1 MAVPGKPHVQLWLVE
16 ACPSGKADAL
26 CIVKQPDGI
35 MGQAEFRAA
44 ADAGTLISRMLEE
57 RGAGADQQVRTLASQ
72 LTPDVANDVVHFL
85 ASLHGRFP
93 SLIDRAAERIA
104 DVEARHWLMA
114 ATAGFAAERQ
124 NLVRMAVAAG
134 PISSTPGHDE
144 SDAMLLHMA
153 RAFEMLATSD
163 RDGCAL
169 GACIAFAVDWHAIR
183 VLLDSIAATF
193 DLDVQPC
200 TLPLPQDSIGL
211 GSMLATGAAR
221 SRAML
226 FGADQ
231 YLAQKQGLWALL
243 AARRRARL

>member
-1 MAVPGKPHVQLWLVE
+1 MKH
-16 ACPSGKADAL
+16 
-26 CIVKQPDGI
+26 
-35 MGQAEFRAA
+35 AEFRAA

-57 RGAGADQQVRTLASQ
+57 RGAKADQQVRALADA
-72 LTPDVANDVVHFL
+72 LTPDVSNDVVHFL

-104 DVEARHWLMA
+104 DIEARQWLMA

-124 NLVRMAVAAG
+124 NLIRMAVAAG
-134 PISSTPGHDE
+134 PIASTAGHDE
-144 SDAMLLHMA
+144 SDAMLPHIA

-163 RDGCAL
+163 RDGCAV
-169 GACIAFAVDWHAIR
+169 GACIAFAADWHAIR
-183 VLLDSIAATF
+183 VLLDSIAAT
-193 DLDVQPC
+193 LDIDAPTC
-200 TLPLPQDSIGL
+200 TLPPAQDSL
-211 GSMLATGAAR
+211 NLASTLATGAAR